1 MWRPGSLGL
10 WLFWR
15 RSSASQSVTSS
26 ALPVSSRAAHL
37 RPHDIDSARGIVQR
51 DNLAVA
57 EQPSVATKWWGW
69 MRVVILAGVPAGM
82 LVVGVGSRLAMLL
95 LRVTSPETVRGVE
108 SDDGFIIGRFT
119 VGGSY
124 ALIQIGAFVGL
135 LGAAL
140 YLLIRHWL
148 LGPHWFRY
156 LTIGLGSGAVG
167 GSFLLHSDGVDFRV
181 LQPSW
186 LAMALFVAV
195 PALFGMAIGPAV
207 EMIARRPMPAG
218 WQQFAAPAVI
228 LAIGPAGIIPALFVA
243 PGLFVYVA
251 AQTPS
256 HEVSKPL
263 PAVIGAIVRALWL
276 AIAVAGLLALISD
289 IRAINRLN

>member
-1 MWRPGSLGL
+1 MMSTR
-10 WLFWR
+10 
-15 RSSASQSVTSS
+15 
-26 ALPVSSRAAHL
+26 RAA
-37 RPHDIDSARGIVQR
+37 IVLC
-51 DNLAVA
+51 DNLVVA
-57 EQPSVATKWWGW
+57 NEPSLATKWWRW
-69 MRVVILAGVPAGM
+69 MRVVILAGVPVGM
-82 LVVGVGSRLAMLL
+82 FVVGIGSRLAMLL
-95 LRVTSPETVRGVE
+95 LRVTSSEAVRGVE

-119 VGGSY
+119 LGGTY
-124 ALIQIGAFVGL
+124 TLLQIGAFVGV

-148 LGPHWFRY
+148 LGPTLFRY

-181 LQPSW
+181 LEPRW

-195 PALFGMAIGPAV
+195 PALFGVAIGPAV
-207 EMIARRPMPAG
+207 EMIERHPVPAG
-218 WQQFAAPAVI
+218 WRQFAAPAVI

-256 HEVSKPL
+256 NEASKPL
-263 PAVIGAIVRALWL
+263 PAVIGVIVRTAWL
-276 AIAVAGLLALISD
+276 AIALLGLLALIGD
-289 IRAINRLN
+289 IRAINRFD

>member
-1 MWRPGSLGL
+1 MTSTRP
-10 WLFWR
+10 
-15 RSSASQSVTSS
+15 A
-26 ALPVSSRAAHL
+26 
-37 RPHDIDSARGIVQR
+37 GIVQR
-51 DNLAVA
+51 DNFAVA
-57 EQPSVATKWWGW
+57 DEPSLATKWWRW
-69 MRVVILAGVPAGM
+69 MRVVIVAGGPAGM

-119 VGGSY
+119 LGGSF
-124 ALIQIGAFVGL
+124 ALVQIGAFVGV

-140 YLLIRHWL
+140 YLLIRPWL
-148 LGPHWFRY
+148 LGPTWFRY
-156 LTIGLGSGAVG
+156 LTIGLGSGSVG

-181 LQPSW
+181 LEPGW

-195 PALFGMAIGPAV
+195 PALFGVAIGPVV
-207 EMIARRPMPAG
+207 EMIERRTMPAG

-251 AQTPS
+251 AQAPS
-256 HEVSKPL
+256 HESSKPM
-263 PAVIGAIVRALWL
+263 PVVIGAIVRVVWL
-276 AIAVAGLLALISD
+276 AIAVAGLLALIGD
-289 IRAINRLN
+289 IRAINRFD